1 MVVDIT
7 IYKNIYFDA
16 FIKVFHII
24 FKKKNNKLFIL
35 YIYIYIYIYIYLGL
49 YS

>member
-24 FKKKNNKLFIL
+24 FKKKKQ
-35 YIYIYIYIYIYLGL
+35 
-49 YS
+49 